1 MTNDGADLSQ
11 VLLERARRISW
22 ERWAA
27 LTGLLAVVGLVIAT
41 LVQGPIPAANAPAKQ
56 ITDFFAQHHD
66 RIMAAMYIRLYA
78 GFAFIWFLATLWSA
92 LARAEGPI
100 ARVSMVAFGAGIV
113 VLGSSGAA
121 TAVLA
126 AGAFRASQGV
136 DPAMAAALVTAVH
149 MFYAISGMGTAWML
163 IATWLINQRSGIFPP
178 WVAWLGV
185 VFALISLVL
194 APFAFG
200 QPIVL
205 YAALLTL
212 IWMAIVS
219 VLLFLRPAMTQKV
232 AV

>member
-1 MTNDGADLSQ
+1 MMAATLSQ
-11 VLLERARRISW
+11 AQKLMDRARRISW

-27 LTGLLAVVGLVIAT
+27 LTGLLAVVGLVVAT
-41 LVQGPIPAANAPAKQ
+41 LIQGPIPAANAPAKQ
-56 ITDFFAQHHD
+56 MTDFFSQHHT
-66 RIMAAMYIRLYA
+66 RIMGAMYIRLYA

-92 LARAEGPI
+92 LAKAEGRV

-121 TAVLA
+121 TALIA
-126 AGAFRASQGV
+126 AGAFRAGQGV
-136 DPAMAAALVTAVH
+136 DPAVAGSLVTGVH

-163 IATWLINQRSGIFPP
+163 IATWLVNQRTAIFPP
-178 WVAWLGV
+178 WLGWLGV
-185 VFALISLVL
+185 VFALISLALV
-194 APFAFG
+194 PFAFG

-219 VLLFLRPAMTQKV
+219 VMLFMRPDLAQPV
-232 AV
+232 

>member
-1 MTNDGADLSQ
+1 MANDGPALAQ
-11 VLLERARRISW
+11 TLFVRARRISW

-27 LTGLLAVVGLVIAT
+27 LTGLLAVAGLVLAT
-41 LVQGPIPAANAPAKQ
+41 LIQGPIPAADAPSKQ
-56 ITDFFAQHHD
+56 IVDFFAQHHS
-66 RIMAAMYIRLYA
+66 RIMAAMYVRLYA

-92 LARAEGPI
+92 LAKAEGRV

-121 TAVLA
+121 TALIA
-126 AGAFRASQGV
+126 AGAFRAGQGV
-136 DPAMAAALVTAVH
+136 DPAVAGSLVTGVH

-163 IATWLINQRSGIFPP
+163 IATWLVNQRTAIFPP
-178 WVAWLGV
+178 WLGWLGV
-185 VFALISLVL
+185 VFALISLALV
-194 APFAFG
+194 PFAFG

-219 VLLFLRPAMTQKV
+219 VMLFMRPDLAQPV
-232 AV
+232 